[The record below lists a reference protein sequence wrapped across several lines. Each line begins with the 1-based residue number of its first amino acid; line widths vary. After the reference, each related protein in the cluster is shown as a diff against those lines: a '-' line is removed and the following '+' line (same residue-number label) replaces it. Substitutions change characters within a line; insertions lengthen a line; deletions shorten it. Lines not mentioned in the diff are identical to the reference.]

1 MSWAR
6 RSIGRDRGLTLSYC
20 AAHFGKSLFWNCGTL
35 LLAFFLT
42 EVAGL
47 PPMVMGAV
55 LASSLLLSGATD
67 VVIGRAMREQLSCA
81 RSAAALQVWGCVF
94 ASLAL
99 LGLFMAPLAPDD
111 ARLGWVVVTLLA
123 FRVAYSVYD
132 TPQNALM
139 TLATTDAWSRS
150 RVAALRVATS
160 GLAALLLAAAILPF
174 LASDAFSGTERR
186 VVLFMWLGVAMA
198 ATGLGTAAWLRHA
211 LSWREMEA
219 PPLSEASASA
229 SGEAGD
235 WAAIVGLA
243 PLYGMAFAFPL
254 AMSAFAKLEPYY
266 VAYVI
271 ASPVW
276 AGALAIAGSCGVLL
290 SQLAWERVL
299 KRLERRRAFAILSL
313 ALLVSALAFGL
324 AARTPWAATAAAGLI
339 GIASGGLNQ
348 LIWSTVAEE
357 AATRGRAQVGLIY
370 GVFTAVSKAA
380 PAVGGLGLGA
390 LLGRFEYREGGADGL
405 ILLIAGFPVL
415 GAAACTIIALSW
427 KAQRVA

>member
-1 MSWAR
+1 MSMGAR
-6 RSIGRDRGLTLSYC
+6 SLGQDRGLTLAYC

-55 LASSLLLSGATD
+55 LAGSLLLSGATD
-67 VVIGRAMREQLSCA
+67 VIIGRTMRKQLSCT
-81 RSAAALQVWGCVF
+81 RSAAMLQVWGCVF
-94 ASLAL
+94 VSLAL
-99 LGLFMAPLAPDD
+99 LGLFMAPLVSGS
-111 ARLGWVVVTLLA
+111 ARTGWVLVTLLA

-139 TLATTDAWSRS
+139 TLATADAWSRS

-160 GLAALLLAAAILPF
+160 GMAALLLAAAILPF
-174 LASDAFSGTERR
+174 LASDAFSGVERCTA
-186 VVLFMWLGVAMA
+186 LFVWLGAAMTA
-198 ATGLGTAAWLRHA
+198 IGLGTAIWLRYEFYA
-211 LSWREMEA
+211 GEPEGSSSL
-219 PPLSEASASA
+219 A
-229 SGEAGD
+229 SGAAVGD
-235 WAAIVGLA
+235 WPTIIDLA

-290 SQLAWERVL
+290 SHLVWRPLLERL
-299 KRLERRRAFAILSL
+299 DRRRAFAILSL

-324 AARTPWAATAAAGLI
+324 AARTPWAAAAAAGFV

-357 AATRGRAQVGLIY
+357 AAARGRAQTGLIY
-370 GVFTAVSKAA
+370 GAFTAVSKAA
-380 PAVGGLGLGA
+380 PAVGGLGLGV
-390 LLGRFEYREGGADGL
+390 LLGQFEYRGGGADGL

-415 GAAACTIIALSW
+415 GATACAIIALVW
-427 KAQRVA
+427 RTQRAA

>member
-1 MSWAR
+1 MSGEP
-6 RSIGRDRGLTLSYC
+6 RSIGRDRGLTLAYC

-42 EVAGL
+42 EAAGL

-55 LASSLLLSGATD
+55 LAGGLLLSGATD
-67 VVIGRAMREQLSCA
+67 VVIGRAMRERLSCT
-81 RSAAALQVWGCVF
+81 RSAAGLQAWGCVF

-99 LGLFMAPLAPDD
+99 LGLFMAPLAPDGV
-111 ARLGWVVVTLLA
+111 RLGWVIATLLA

-186 VVLFMWLGVAMA
+186 AALFVWLGVAMTA
-198 ATGLGTAAWLRHA
+198 IGLGTAVWLRHA
-211 LSWREMEA
+211 LSGREAGA
-219 PPLSEASASA
+219 PPSSEPPVP
-229 SGEAGD
+229 GGAGD
-235 WAAIVGLA
+235 WPAIVALA

-254 AMSAFAKLEPYY
+254 GMSAFAKLEPYY
-266 VAYVI
+266 VTYVI

-299 KRLERRRAFAILSL
+299 RRLERRRAFAILSL

-324 AARTPWAATAAAGLI
+324 AARTPWAAAAAAGLI
-339 GIASGGLNQ
+339 GVASGGLNQ

-380 PAVGGLGLGA
+380 PALGGLGLGA
-390 LLGRFEYREGGADGL
+390 LLGRFDYREAGADGL
-405 ILLIAGFPVL
+405 ILLITGFPML
-415 GAAACTIIALSW
+415 GAATCAVIALSW
-427 KAQRVA
+427 RARRAA